1 MRAGAGRISG
11 HVLGVYIRS
20 MGGYFRFS
28 VLMFMFALVEAGRVC
43 ATVWLSTWTDTADNP
58 AGAPHP
64 AIWYLA
70 IYAAISGIQ
79 ARAHLVYDTI
89 DSGVE
94 ACTIL
99 AMVHAPLAHRL
110 RFFSAPA

>member
-1 MRAGAGRISG
+1 
-11 HVLGVYIRS
+11 

-28 VLMFMFALVEAGRVC
+28 VLMVMFALVEGGRVC

-79 ARAHLVYDTI
+79 ARPRGRASIGLV
-89 DSGVE
+89 V
-94 ACTIL
+94 L
-99 AMVHAPLAHRL
+99 
-110 RFFSAPA
+110 

>member
-1 MRAGAGRISG
+1 M
-11 HVLGVYIRS
+11 LGVYIRS

-79 ARAHLVYDTI
+79 ARPEL
-89 DSGVE
+89 G
-94 ACTIL
+94 L
-99 AMVHAPLAHRL
+99 MGL
-110 RFFSAPA
+110 